1 MRARVVLQLAL
12 ATLAAMLSLYF
23 WLRAIG
29 GDPTAPVAQ
38 RPIPPVERHVVKVQ
52 LLPVR
57 SRPHPATRHRPKHL
71 RHVTLRLAASKATVA
86 ELTTSSGSRIRNTF
100 VSA

>member
-1 MRARVVLQLAL
+1 MRARLVLQLAL

-29 GDPTAPVAQ
+29 GDPTARVAQ
-38 RPIPPVERHVVKVQ
+38 RPISPVERHVVKVR

-57 SRPHPATRHRPKHL
+57 SRPHPATRRRREHL
-71 RHVTLRLAASKATVA
+71 QHVTLRLAASKATVA
-86 ELTTSSGSRIRNTF
+86 ELTTSAGTSTGHSGRS
-100 VSA
+100 S